1 MPEKQTIK
9 NRKRKNNTILGIIKP
24 KNKSKQ
30 PICLQN
36 KPFAQ
41 KLQLSLPKNVI
52 LRKNTHKKDMKNSFI
67 VLAMCLSLAT
77 YAQIIS
83 PRETAKQKAEQ
94 RTNNRI
100 DQGIDKG
107 LDKIEG
113 LFKKKDKSEKQTK
126 NKKGSQNQQNNQG
139 NNGNEGS
146 NDQNGENNNANNI
159 GNGNNNTQSNNQ
171 NNQPTTLKAYSK
183 FDFVA
188 GEKVI
193 AFEDFSQDAVGD
205 FPAKWNTNASGEVV
219 TLSGQEGKWLLLSKD
234 GNFYPEF
241 LGNLPE
247 NFTIELDV
255 ATSPKAYDFI
265 FYFVDGKSRNL
276 LDFNYENQVRLT
288 IRPQGN
294 TQMYILDNERNAKVS
309 NETTQKN
316 FNFEDKQMV
325 KVSLW
330 RQKNRLRVYLNEEKI
345 WDVPKAFEN
354 NVQYRFVIGMSS
366 YYAETQGFFLSNM
379 RVAVGQP
386 DTRSKLL
393 TEGKLVTRGI
403 AFDVGSDKIKPESY
417 GILKEIAQVLS
428 ENPNVKVRIIGH
440 TDSDGNAT
448 QNLELSKKRAAAV
461 AKALSSDFKIDA
473 SRMQTDGKGAS
484 EPTEP
489 NTTPQGKANNRRV
502 EFVKM

>member
-1 MPEKQTIK
+1 
-9 NRKRKNNTILGIIKP
+9 
-24 KNKSKQ
+24 
-30 PICLQN
+30 
-36 KPFAQ
+36 
-41 KLQLSLPKNVI
+41 
-52 LRKNTHKKDMKNSFI
+52 MKNLLIIAFMI
-67 VLAMCLSLAT
+67 VAAVS
-77 YAQIIS
+77 YAQIIN
-83 PRETAKQKAEQ
+83 PKETAKQKAEQ

-100 DQGIDKG
+100 DQGIDRG
-107 LDKIEG
+107 LDKVEG
-113 LFKKKDKSEKQTK
+113 LFKRKDKPEKQAK
-126 NKKGSQNQQNNQG
+126 NKKGSKNQQNNQG
-139 NNGNEGS
+139 NNENEGA
-146 NDQNGENNNANNI
+146 NDQNGDNNNANNA
-159 GNGNNNTQSNNQ
+159 GSGNNTQSNNQ
-171 NNQPTTLKAYSK
+171 NSRPATLQSYSK

-255 ATSPKAYDFI
+255 ATSPKGYDFI
-265 FYFVDGKSRNL
+265 VYFVDGKSRNL

-288 IRPQGN
+288 IKPQGT
-294 TQMYILDNERNAKVS
+294 TQMYVLDNEKNVKIS
-309 NETTQKN
+309 NETNQKN
-316 FNFEDKQMV
+316 FNFEDKRV
-325 KVSLW
+325 ARLSIW
-330 RQKNRLRVYLNEEKI
+330 RQKSRLRAYLNEEKI
-345 WDVPKAFEN
+345 WDIPRAFEN
-354 NVQYRFVIGMSS
+354 NIQYRFVIGMHS
-366 YYAETQGFFLSNM
+366 YFAETQGLFLSNM

-403 AFDVGSDKIKPESY
+403 TFDVGSDKIKPESY
-417 GILKEIAQVLS
+417 GVLKEIAQVLS
-428 ENPNVKVRIIGH
+428 ENPAVKVKIIGH
-440 TDSDGNAT
+440 TDSDGNAA

-461 AKALSSDFKIDA
+461 AKALSTDFKIDA
-473 SRMQTDGKGAS
+473 LRMQTDGKGAS

-502 EFVKM
+502 EFVKI

>member
-1 MPEKQTIK
+1 
-9 NRKRKNNTILGIIKP
+9 
-24 KNKSKQ
+24 
-30 PICLQN
+30 
-36 KPFAQ
+36 
-41 KLQLSLPKNVI
+41 
-52 LRKNTHKKDMKNSFI
+52 MKNLLIIAFMI
-67 VLAMCLSLAT
+67 VAAVS
-77 YAQIIS
+77 YAQIIN

-100 DQGIDKG
+100 DQGIDRG

-113 LFKKKDKSEKQTK
+113 LFQKRDREKKP
-126 NKKGSQNQQNNQG
+126 KKTRNSGNQQNQQNEG
-139 NNGNEGS
+139 ANNDN
-146 NDQNGENNNANNI
+146 NNNAS
-159 GNGNNNTQSNNQ
+159 GNGVNQTGNAGNTNAAQSSPASLQ
-171 NNQPTTLKAYSK
+171 AYSK

-219 TLSGQEGKWLLLSKD
+219 SLSGQEGKWLMLSKD

-247 NFTIELDV
+247 NFTMEFDI
-255 ATSPKAYDFI
+255 ATSEKGYDLI

-276 LDFNYENQVRLT
+276 LDFNSENQVKLT

-294 TQMYILDNERNAKVS
+294 TQMYVLDNNRNEKVS
-309 NETTQKN
+309 NETNQKN
-316 FNFEDKQMV
+316 FNFEDKRV
-325 KVSLW
+325 AKLSLW
-330 RQKNRLRVYLNEEKI
+330 RQKSRLRVYLNEEKI
-345 WDVPKAFEN
+345 WDVPRAFEN
-354 NVQYRFVIGMSS
+354 NVQYRFVAGMYS
-366 YYAETQGFFLSNM
+366 YFAETQGLFLSNM

-393 TEGKLVTRGI
+393 TEGKLVIRGI
-403 AFDVGSDKIKPESY
+403 TFDVGSDKVKPESY
-417 GILKEIAQVLS
+417 GTLKEIAQVLS
-428 ENPNVKVRIIGH
+428 ENPAVKVKIIGH
-440 TDSDGNAT
+440 TDSDGNAA

-461 AKALSSDFKIDA
+461 AKALNSDFKIDA